1 MSKSAEQPTN
11 SDRSSWSLEQIV
23 EHFEAERSRS
33 LRRGRLLQLFQIL
46 VVTLLLGGAFQAS
59 GLFSSYLGDGALGR
73 IGNFLSR
80 LLPQLH
86 HDRLFE
92 DRATSGSLLYWF
104 YDLDLWLKLLAETV
118 QIAIVATVLGAIFA
132 LPLSFLAARNLAP
145 AVWVYW
151 TVRRISELV
160 RTLPDIIL
168 ALILVAAFGLGPIPG
183 VIALTLGTTAS
194 LTKLF
199 AEANEAADMH
209 QLEAVQSAGGN
220 WWQQL
225 RFGLMPQVLPN
236 LASYSLLRLEINVG
250 GAAALGI
257 VGAGGIGVE
266 LSRAI
271 TFTEFDTY
279 FAVLI
284 MIVGLIFVLDLTSEA
299 IRDRL
304 TGLEKGA

>member
-1 MSKSAEQPTN
+1 MSKSADQPTHL
-11 SDRSSWSLEQIV
+11 DRSSLSLEQIV
-23 EHFEAERSRS
+23 EHFEADRSRA
-33 LRRGRLLQLFQIL
+33 LRRGRLVQLLQVL
-46 VVTLLLGGAFQAS
+46 VITGLLGGAFQAS
-59 GLFSSYLGDGALGR
+59 GLFSSYLGDGAIGR
-73 IGNFLSR
+73 IAHFLSR
-80 LLPQLH
+80 LLPDLQPG
-86 HDRLFE
+86 RLFE
-92 DRATSGSLLYWF
+92 DRTTSGSLMYWL
-104 YDLDLWLKLLAETV
+104 YDLDLWLKLLADTV
-118 QIAIVATVLGAIFA
+118 QIAVVATVLGAILA
-132 LPLSFLAARNLAP
+132 LPLSFLAARNLTP
-145 AVWVYW
+145 AVWIYW
-151 TVRRISELV
+151 TVRRTSELV
-160 RTLPDIIL
+160 RTLPDIIV

-209 QLEAVQSAGGN
+209 QLEALQSAGGN

-225 RFGLMPQVLPN
+225 RFGLIPQVLPN

-279 FAVLI
+279 FALLLL
-284 MIVGLIFVLDLTSEA
+284 IVGLIFVFDLTSEA
-299 IRDRL
+299 VRDRL
-304 TGLEKGA
+304 IGAEKTA

>member
-1 MSKSAEQPTN
+1 LSKSADQPTHL
-11 SDRSSWSLEQIV
+11 DRSSLSLVQIV
-23 EHFEAERSRS
+23 EHFEADRSRA
-33 LRRGRLLQLFQIL
+33 LRRGRLVQLLQVL
-46 VVTLLLGGAFQAS
+46 VITGLLGGAFQAS
-59 GLFSSYLGDGALGR
+59 GLFSSYLGDGAIGR
-73 IGNFLSR
+73 IAHFLSR
-80 LLPQLH
+80 LLPDLQPG
-86 HDRLFE
+86 RLFE
-92 DRATSGSLLYWF
+92 DRTTSGSLMYWL

-118 QIAIVATVLGAIFA
+118 QIAVVATVLGAILA
-132 LPLSFLAARNLAP
+132 LPLSFLAARNLTP
-145 AVWVYW
+145 AVWIYW
-151 TVRRISELV
+151 TVRRTSELV
-160 RTLPDIIL
+160 RTLPDIIV

-209 QLEAVQSAGGN
+209 QLEALQSAGGN

-225 RFGLMPQVLPN
+225 RFGLIPQVLPN

-279 FAVLI
+279 FALLLL
-284 MIVGLIFVLDLTSEA
+284 IVGLIFVLDLTSEA

-304 TGLEKGA
+304 IGAEKTA

>member
-1 MSKSAEQPTN
+1 MSKSADQPTHL
-11 SDRSSWSLEQIV
+11 DRSSLSVEQIV
-23 EHFEAERSRS
+23 EHFEADRSRA
-33 LRRGRLLQLFQIL
+33 LRRGRLVQLLQVL
-46 VVTLLLGGAFQAS
+46 VITGLLGGAFQAS
-59 GLFSSYLGDGALGR
+59 GLFSSYLGDGAIGR
-73 IGNFLSR
+73 IANFLSR
-80 LLPQLH
+80 LLPDLQPG
-86 HDRLFE
+86 RLFE
-92 DRATSGSLLYWF
+92 DRTTSGSLMYWL

-118 QIAIVATVLGAIFA
+118 QIAVVATVFGAILA
-132 LPLSFLAARNLAP
+132 LPLSFLAARNLTP
-145 AVWVYW
+145 AVWIYW
-151 TVRRISELV
+151 TVRRTSELV
-160 RTLPDIIL
+160 RTLPDIIV

-209 QLEAVQSAGGN
+209 QLEALQSAGGN

-225 RFGLMPQVLPN
+225 RFGLIPQVLPN

-279 FAVLI
+279 FALLLL
-284 MIVGLIFVLDLTSEA
+284 IVGLIFVLDLTSEA

-304 TGLEKGA
+304 IGADKTA

>member
-1 MSKSAEQPTN
+1 MSKSADQPTHL
-11 SDRSSWSLEQIV
+11 DRSSLSLEQIV
-23 EHFEAERSRS
+23 EHFEADRSRA
-33 LRRGRLLQLFQIL
+33 LRRGRLVRLLQVL
-46 VVTLLLGGAFQAS
+46 VITGLLGGAFQAS
-59 GLFSSYLGDGALGR
+59 GLFSSYLGDGAIGR
-73 IGNFLSR
+73 IAHFLSR
-80 LLPQLH
+80 LLPDLQPG
-86 HDRLFE
+86 RLFE
-92 DRATSGSLLYWF
+92 DRTTSGSLMYWL

-118 QIAIVATVLGAIFA
+118 QIAVVATVLGAILA
-132 LPLSFLAARNLAP
+132 LPLSFLAARNLTP
-145 AVWVYW
+145 AVWIYW
-151 TVRRISELV
+151 TVRRTSELV
-160 RTLPDIIL
+160 RTLPDIIV

-209 QLEAVQSAGGN
+209 QLEALQSAGGN

-225 RFGLMPQVLPN
+225 RFGLIPQVLPN

-279 FAVLI
+279 FALLLL
-284 MIVGLIFVLDLTSEA
+284 IVGLIFVLDLTSEA

-304 TGLEKGA
+304 IGAEKTA

>member
-1 MSKSAEQPTN
+1 MSKSVDQPTHL
-11 SDRSSWSLEQIV
+11 DRSSLSLEQIV
-23 EHFEAERSRS
+23 EHFEADRSRA
-33 LRRGRLLQLFQIL
+33 LRRGRFVQLLQVL
-46 VVTLLLGGAFQAS
+46 VITGLLGGAFQAS
-59 GLFSSYLGDGALGR
+59 GFFSSYLGDGAIGR
-73 IGNFLSR
+73 IANFLTR
-80 LLPQLH
+80 LLPDLQP
-86 HDRLFE
+86 DRLFE
-92 DRATSGSLLYWF
+92 DRTTSGSLMYWL

-118 QIAIVATVLGAIFA
+118 QIAIVATVLGAILA
-132 LPLSFLAARNLAP
+132 LPLSFLAARNLTP
-145 AVWVYW
+145 AGWIYW
-151 TVRRISELV
+151 TVRRTSELV
-160 RTLPDIIL
+160 RTLPDIIV

-209 QLEAVQSAGGN
+209 QLEALQSSGGN

-279 FAVLI
+279 FALLLL
-284 MIVGLIFVLDLTSEA
+284 IVGLIFVLDLTSEA

-304 TGLEKGA
+304 IGAEKTA

>member
-1 MSKSAEQPTN
+1 M
-11 SDRSSWSLEQIV
+11 SLEQIV
-23 EHFEAERSRS
+23 EHFEADRSRA
-33 LRRGRLLQLFQIL
+33 LRRGRLVQLLQVL
-46 VVTLLLGGAFQAS
+46 VITGLLGGAFQAS
-59 GLFSSYLGDGALGR
+59 GLFSSYLGDGAIGR
-73 IGNFLSR
+73 IAHFLSR
-80 LLPQLH
+80 LLPDLQPG
-86 HDRLFE
+86 RLFE
-92 DRATSGSLLYWF
+92 DRTTSGSLMYWL

-118 QIAIVATVLGAIFA
+118 QIAVVATVLGAILA
-132 LPLSFLAARNLAP
+132 LPLSFLAARNLTP
-145 AVWVYW
+145 AVWIYW
-151 TVRRISELV
+151 TVRRTSELV
-160 RTLPDIIL
+160 RTLPAIIV

-183 VIALTLGTTAS
+183 VIALALGTTAS

-209 QLEAVQSAGGN
+209 QLEALQSAGGN

-225 RFGLMPQVLPN
+225 RFGLIPQVLPN

-279 FAVLI
+279 FALLLL
-284 MIVGLIFVLDLTSEA
+284 IVGLIFVLDLTSEA

-304 TGLEKGA
+304 IGAEKTA

>member
-1 MSKSAEQPTN
+1 LSKSADQPTHL
-11 SDRSSWSLEQIV
+11 DRSSLSVEQIV
-23 EHFEAERSRS
+23 EHFEADRSRA
-33 LRRGRLLQLFQIL
+33 LRRGRLVQLLQVL
-46 VVTLLLGGAFQAS
+46 VITGLLGGAFQAS
-59 GLFSSYLGDGALGR
+59 GLFSSYLGDGAIGR
-73 IGNFLSR
+73 IANFLSR
-80 LLPQLH
+80 LLPDLQPG
-86 HDRLFE
+86 RLFE
-92 DRATSGSLLYWF
+92 DRTTSGSLMYWL

-118 QIAIVATVLGAIFA
+118 QIAVVATVFGAILA
-132 LPLSFLAARNLAP
+132 LPLSFLAARNLTP
-145 AVWVYW
+145 AVWIYW
-151 TVRRISELV
+151 TVRRTSELV
-160 RTLPDIIL
+160 RTLPDIIV

-209 QLEAVQSAGGN
+209 QLEALQSAGGN

-225 RFGLMPQVLPN
+225 RFGLIPQVLPN

-279 FAVLI
+279 FALLLL
-284 MIVGLIFVLDLTSEA
+284 IVGLIFVLDLTSEA

-304 TGLEKGA
+304 IGADKTA

>member
-1 MSKSAEQPTN
+1 MSKSVDQPTN
-11 SDRSSWSLEQIV
+11 LDRSSLSLEQIV
-23 EHFEAERSRS
+23 EHFEADRSRA
-33 LRRGRLLQLFQIL
+33 LRRGRLVQLLQVL
-46 VVTLLLGGAFQAS
+46 VITGLLGGAFQAS
-59 GLFSSYLGDGALGR
+59 GLFSSYLGDGAIGR
-73 IGNFLSR
+73 IAHFLSR
-80 LLPQLH
+80 LLPDLQPG
-86 HDRLFE
+86 RLFE
-92 DRATSGSLLYWF
+92 DRTTSGSLMYWL

-118 QIAIVATVLGAIFA
+118 QIAVVATVLGAILA
-132 LPLSFLAARNLAP
+132 LPLSFLAARNLTP
-145 AVWVYW
+145 AVWIYW
-151 TVRRISELV
+151 TVRRTSELV
-160 RTLPDIIL
+160 RTLPDIIV

-209 QLEAVQSAGGN
+209 QLEALQSAGGN

-225 RFGLMPQVLPN
+225 RFGLIPQVLPN

-279 FAVLI
+279 FALLLL
-284 MIVGLIFVLDLTSEA
+284 IVGLIFVLDLTSEA

-304 TGLEKGA
+304 IGAEKTA

>member
-1 MSKSAEQPTN
+1 MSKSVDQPTHL
-11 SDRSSWSLEQIV
+11 DRSSLSLEQIV
-23 EHFEAERSRS
+23 EHFEADRSRA
-33 LRRGRLLQLFQIL
+33 LRRGRFVQLLQVL
-46 VVTLLLGGAFQAS
+46 VITGLLGGAFQAS
-59 GLFSSYLGDGALGR
+59 GFFSSYLGDGAIGR
-73 IGNFLSR
+73 IANFLTR
-80 LLPQLH
+80 LLPDLQP
-86 HDRLFE
+86 DRLFE
-92 DRATSGSLLYWF
+92 DRTTSGSLMYWL

-132 LPLSFLAARNLAP
+132 LPLSFLAARNLTP
-145 AVWVYW
+145 AVWIYW
-151 TVRRISELV
+151 TVRRTSELV
-160 RTLPDIIL
+160 RTLPDIIV

-209 QLEAVQSAGGN
+209 QLEALQSAGGN

-279 FAVLI
+279 FALLLL
-284 MIVGLIFVLDLTSEA
+284 IVGLIFVLDLTSEA

-304 TGLEKGA
+304 IGAEKTA

>member
-1 MSKSAEQPTN
+1 LSKSIDQGSP
-11 SDRSSWSLEQIV
+11 SDPASLSLEQIV
-23 EHFEAERSRS
+23 ENFEAERSRA
-33 LRRGRLLQLFQIL
+33 LRRGRLLRLVQIL
-46 VVTLLLGGAFQAS
+46 CLTALLSGAFQAS
-59 GLFSSYLGDGALGR
+59 GLFSSYLGDGAIGR
-73 IGNFLSR
+73 ITDFLGR
-80 LLPQLH
+80 LLPKLQA
-86 HDRLFE
+86 DRLFD
-92 DRATSGSLLYWF
+92 DRATAGSLAFWF

-132 LPLSFLAARNLAP
+132 LPLSFLAARNLTPAP
-145 AVWVYW
+145 LIYW
-151 TVRRISELV
+151 TVRRTSELV
-160 RTLPDIIL
+160 RTLPDIIV

-209 QLEAVQSAGGN
+209 QLEALQSAGGN

-225 RFGLMPQVLPN
+225 RFGLIPQVLPTM
-236 LASYSLLRLEINVG
+236 ASYSLLRLEINVG
-250 GAAALGI
+250 AAAALGI

-279 FAVLI
+279 FAVLLL
-284 MIVGLIFVLDLTSEA
+284 IVGLIFVLDLTSEA
-299 IRDRL
+299 IRHRL
-304 TGLEKGA
+304 MGVEQAA

>member
-1 MSKSAEQPTN
+1 M
-11 SDRSSWSLEQIV
+11 
-23 EHFEAERSRS
+23 
-33 LRRGRLLQLFQIL
+33 
-46 VVTLLLGGAFQAS
+46 
-59 GLFSSYLGDGALGR
+59 
-73 IGNFLSR
+73 
-80 LLPQLH
+80 
-86 HDRLFE
+86 
-92 DRATSGSLLYWF
+92 YWL

-118 QIAIVATVLGAIFA
+118 QIAVVATVFGAILA
-132 LPLSFLAARNLAP
+132 LPLSFLAARNLTP
-145 AVWVYW
+145 AVWIYW
-151 TVRRISELV
+151 TVRRTSELV
-160 RTLPDIIL
+160 RTLPDIIV

-209 QLEAVQSAGGN
+209 QLEALQSAGGN

-225 RFGLMPQVLPN
+225 RFGLIPQVLPN

-279 FAVLI
+279 IALLLL
-284 MIVGLIFVLDLTSEA
+284 IVGLIFVLDLTSEA

-304 TGLEKGA
+304 IGAEKTA